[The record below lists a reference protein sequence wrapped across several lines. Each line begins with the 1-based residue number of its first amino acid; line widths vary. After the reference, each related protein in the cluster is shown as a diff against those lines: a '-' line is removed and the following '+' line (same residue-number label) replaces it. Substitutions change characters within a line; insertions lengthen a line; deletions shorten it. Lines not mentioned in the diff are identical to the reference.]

1 MSVVNVLDINGK
13 QKDTLELDDN
23 VFNCQ
28 VKPEV
33 MHEAVVAYLANQ
45 RQGSKATK
53 SRSEVN
59 GTGKKPWRQKG
70 TGRARSGSQKSP
82 VWVGGG
88 HAFAL
93 KPRDFTVRIT
103 KSKKRAALRS
113 ALSSKLQ
120 DSKLIVLED
129 FNFDAPKTKQMN
141 QILDNLSVFDS
152 ALMVLP
158 EKNEIIVKSGR
169 NIPKFST
176 MLSKD
181 INTYEVL
188 KYNYLI
194 LVKSAVKK
202 IEEELLK

>member
-1 MSVVNVLDINGK
+1 
-13 QKDTLELDDN
+13 
-23 VFNCQ
+23 
-28 VKPEV
+28 